1 MADIQVLAARVDDAA
16 RTATAIAQ
24 LSRST
29 KFPLADAYS
38 IQKQSIARRI
48 ARGERPVGGEF
59 MFKRR
64 SGSETAHDNAAAKRS
79 DQAQQERGRARPRG
93 ALAWSRRARDER
105 DQRCNSP

>member
-29 KFPLADAYS
+29 RFPLADAYS

-48 ARGERPVGGEF
+48 ARGERPVGVKMGF
-59 MFKRR
+59 TSR
-64 SGSETAHDNAAAKRS
+64 AKMVQMGLS
-79 DQAQQERGRARPRG
+79 DMI
-93 ALAWSRRARDER
+93 
-105 DQRCNSP
+105 